1 MNKRISLKLVGLIVA
16 PTTIVAFVLGL
27 IFAGVFGSTLRVA
40 GGAVREPPLHF
51 QPTTGEE
58 SPFVA
63 VAEKVIPTV
72 VNISAEK
79 VIKGSGTSPFP
90 QIEGPFDEFFQKF
103 FRSLPVPEQHINAL
117 GSGVIIS
124 PEGYIVT
131 NNHVIAGYD
140 NPVVKLSDGAEFK
153 GRDVKI
159 VGRDQQTDLAVIKI
173 NAGRPLPAI
182 KYADPASI
190 KVGDWAIAIGNP
202 FGLQST
208 VTVGVI
214 SATGRSGIPLPEGPS
229 RQDFIQ
235 TDAAINPGNSG
246 GALVNIRGELI
257 GINTALRSPVGANV
271 GIGFAVPARFV
282 KSVVEQLIVHGKVVR
297 GYLGIRPQEV
307 TENLRRALKLENKG
321 GVLTSEVVPNTPAEK
336 AGLQVGDVIVEVNGV
351 PTQGVEKFRQ
361 EIAEMKP
368 GTKVTLT
375 IIRQG
380 RRKKISATLG
390 EFPEETQA
398 RAPTEKEERESNWL
412 GFKVSDLSV
421 EEQKENN
428 VQGGVKVVSVESGS
442 AGDKAGVEPGD
453 IIVKIGEEEIRN
465 KSHFAEVV
473 EKLTQSK
480 EPVLCYIKRA
490 RQPMFI
496 AIEPRD

>member
-1 MNKRISLKLVGLIVA
+1 MEKRVSLKLIGLIVA
-16 PTTIVAFVLGL
+16 PCTIVAFVLGL
-27 IFAGVFGSTLRVA
+27 VFASVFNLTPRVA
-40 GGAVREPPLHF
+40 EAQVSST
-51 QPTTGEE
+51 QPITGQE

-79 VIKGSGTSPFP
+79 VVKSSEESIFP
-90 QIEGPFDEFFQKF
+90 NIEGPFEEFFKEF
-103 FRSLPVPEQHINAL
+103 FRGMPVPEQHINSL

-124 PEGYIVT
+124 EDGYIVT
-131 NNHVIAGYD
+131 NNHVVAGYD
-140 NPVVKLSDGAEFK
+140 NIVVKLSDGTEFK
-153 GRDVKI
+153 GKNVKI
-159 VGRDQQTDLAVIKI
+159 VGRDQETDLAVIKI
-173 NAGRPLPAI
+173 NAKSPLPAI

-214 SATGRSGIPLPEGPS
+214 SATGRSGIPLPEGPT

-271 GIGFAVPARFV
+271 GIGFAVPVRFV
-282 KSVVEQLIVHGKVVR
+282 KSVVEQLIAHGKVVR

-307 TENLRRALKLENKG
+307 TDNLRRALKLEDKN
-321 GVLTSEVVPNTPAEK
+321 GVLISEVLPNTPAEK

-351 PTQGVEKFRQ
+351 PPKGVEQFRQ

-368 GTKVTLT
+368 GTKVNLT

-380 RRKKISATLG
+380 QKKKIAIILG
-390 EFPEETQA
+390 QFPEETQA
-398 RAPTEKEERESNWL
+398 RGSIEKEKSEGNWL
-412 GFKVSDLSV
+412 GLKVSNLSL
-421 EEQKENN
+421 EEEKVNN
-428 VQGGVKVVSVESGS
+428 VKGGVKVVSVESGS
-442 AGDKAGVEPGD
+442 TGDKAGIEPGD
-453 IIVKIGEEEIRN
+453 VIVKIGEEEIRN
-465 KSHFAEVV
+465 KSHFIEVI
-473 EKLTQSK
+473 EKLSQTK

-490 RQPMFI
+490 GQPMFV
-496 AIEPRD
+496 AIEP

>member
-1 MNKRISLKLVGLIVA
+1 MDKRISLKLIGVA
-16 PTTIVAFVLGL
+16 PSTIVAFVLGL
-27 IFAGVFGSTLRVA
+27 IIAGVFNLTPR
-40 GGAVREPPLHF
+40 AVEAQVSSG
-51 QPTTGEE
+51 QPIIGQE
-58 SPFVA
+58 SPFVS

-79 VIKGSGTSPFP
+79 VVKSSETSPFP
-90 QIEGPFDEFFQKF
+90 HIEGPFDEFFKEF
-103 FRSLPVPEQHINAL
+103 FRGLPVPEQHINSL

-124 PEGYIVT
+124 EDGYIVT
-131 NNHVIAGYD
+131 NNHVVAGYD
-140 NPVVKLSDGAEFK
+140 NIVVKLSDGTEFK
-153 GRDVKI
+153 GKNVKI
-159 VGRDQQTDLAVIKI
+159 VGKDQQTDLAVIKI
-173 NAGRPLPAI
+173 NARKPLPAI
-182 KYADPASI
+182 KYADPAGI
-190 KVGDWAIAIGNP
+190 KVGDWAIAIGTP

-271 GIGFAVPARFV
+271 GIGFAVPVWFV
-282 KSVVEQLIVHGKVVR
+282 KSVAEQLITKGKVVR

-307 TENLRRALKLENKG
+307 TDNLRRALKLEDKN
-321 GVLTSEVVPNTPAEK
+321 GVLISEVLPNTPAEK

-351 PTQGVEKFRQ
+351 PPKGVEQFRQ
-361 EIAEMKP
+361 LIAEMKP

-375 IIRQG
+375 VIRQG
-380 RRKKISATLG
+380 QKKKIAITLG
-390 EFPEETQA
+390 EFPEEAQVQ
-398 RAPTEKEERESNWL
+398 RDGNWL
-412 GFKVSDLSV
+412 GLKVSNLSI

-428 VQGGVKVVSVESGS
+428 VKGGVKVVSVEEGS
-442 AGDKAGVEPGD
+442 TGDKAGIEAGD
-453 IIVKIGEEEIRN
+453 VIVKIGEEEIRN
-465 KSHFAEVV
+465 KSHFIEVI
-473 EKLTQSK
+473 EKMAQTK

-490 RQPMFI
+490 GQPMFV
-496 AIEPRD
+496 AIEP